1 MNAEERNIKKKQ
13 RRSLSSMIVR
23 GTVRGCIILGVV
35 ALIMG
40 MGFNAVSCGRQYIDL
55 ACNTAGQAAINVT
68 READV
73 LPMAQ
78 RVMEIYRSLSDE
90 DRQKSGT
97 EEYRAFYEEI
107 CSDPEYEDAL
117 KILKGYLDHSD
128 VYDVY
133 IAMYDTQTMAMVY
146 IVDPDEEDRLWPGE
160 WESVTEKGMMK
171 FLDWDGEGQLYDI
184 DRTAGY
190 GWLCT
195 AGIPL
200 KDESGATVA
209 FVLTD
214 ISLMNLW
221 HGMRGFAVNF
231 LVMMTAVILLTSRMM
246 SVFVKKNMV
255 EPLSG
260 ICTAAQEYARD
271 RREGKKDTDH
281 FSSLETGSGNEV
293 EALALTMAEME
304 RDVADY
310 EENLTKIT
318 AEKEKMKTELSL
330 ASRLQEAF
338 IPHDFPAFPDRGEFD
353 LYGIMDPARE
363 VGGDFYDY
371 FLIDDDHLCLVMAD
385 VSGKGVPAALFM
397 MVVKIILQSCA
408 MLGKSPCEILTK
420 TNEAICPSNQQNM
433 FVTVWVGILEIST
446 GILTAANAG
455 HEYPVIKHPGGDY
468 EVLKDKH
475 GFIIGGMEDS
485 AYTEY
490 RLVLEPGSS
499 VFVYT
504 DGVPEAS
511 DEDDRMFGMERM
523 VEALNS
529 DKDASPRK
537 ILENVS
543 EAVARFVN
551 NAEQFDDLTMLCIT
565 YKGKNS

>member
-1 MNAEERNIKKKQ
+1 MNKDEKSIKKKEH
-13 RRSLSSMIVR
+13 RSLSSMIVR
-23 GTVRGCIILGVV
+23 GTVRGCIILGIA

-40 MGFNAVSCGRQYIDL
+40 MGFNAYSCGKQYINL
-55 ACNTAGQAAINVT
+55 ACNTAGQAAVNVT
-68 READV
+68 QEANV
-73 LPMAQ
+73 VPMAT
-78 RVMEIYRSLSDE
+78 RVMEIYRSLSE
-90 DRQKSGT
+90 EERQKVGT
-97 EEYRAFYEEI
+97 EEYRNYFKEI
-107 CSDPEYEDAL
+107 SSDPEFEHVL
-117 KILKGYLDHSD
+117 KMLKGYLDHSD

-133 IAMYDTQTMAMVY
+133 LAMYDKETTAMVY
-146 IVDPDEEDRLWPGE
+146 IADPEEEDTLWPGE
-160 WESVTEKGMMK
+160 WEPVTEKGMMK
-171 FLDWDGEGQLYDI
+171 FLNWNGEGQLYDI
-184 DRTAGY
+184 DRTAAY

-200 KDESGATVA
+200 RDESGDIVA

-221 HGMRGFAVNF
+221 HGIRGFALNF
-231 LVMMTAVILLTSRMM
+231 LVMMTLLILLVSRLM
-246 SVFVKKNMV
+246 SGFVRKNMV

-260 ICTAAQEYARD
+260 ICIAAQNYVKD

-281 FSSLETGSGNEV
+281 FCSLETGSGNEV
-293 EALALTMAEME
+293 EELALTMAEME
-304 RDVADY
+304 RDVSEY
-310 EENLTKIT
+310 EENLTRIT

-338 IPHDFPAFPDRGEFD
+338 IPHEFPAFPDRTEFD
-353 LYGIMDPARE
+353 LYGIMNPARE

-371 FLIDDDHLCLVMAD
+371 YFVDDDHLCLVMAD

-420 TNEAICPSNQQNM
+420 TNEAICPSNQQDM

-455 HEYPVIKHPGGDY
+455 HEYPVIRHPGGDY
-468 EVLKDKH
+468 EVLRDKH

-485 AYTEY
+485 VYTEY
-490 RLVLEPGSS
+490 QLTLEPGSS
-499 VFVYT
+499 IFVYT

-511 DEDDRMFGMERM
+511 DAEDNMFGMERM
-523 VEALNS
+523 VDALNS
-529 DKDASPRK
+529 DRDASPRET
-537 ILENVS
+537 LENVTA
-543 EAVARFVN
+543 AVDRFVN
-551 NAEQFDDLTMLCIT
+551 DAEQFDDLTMLCIT
-565 YKGKNS
+565 YKGKNC